1 MNKGLY
7 ILLLF
12 AGMLTVE
19 ACKNND
25 NVFPNVLPTNLN
37 VVNASADTLNYYL
50 NGTRQNNSSSL
61 FPTGQSYYQT
71 VNAGQATYQF
81 KKAGSFSVLFSLP
94 LKLTDSMN
102 YSLFVCGTS
111 ADKSF
116 LTLDQLYTDTVTN
129 STQIRFVNASPDA
142 GNLDFYAGD
151 TINYKSAPFKG
162 TSAFLATGSGMK
174 EVKIYQ
180 AGSSTK
186 LVDTLI
192 PFQPGG
198 IYTLFSKGLLKGTG
212 TAVFDVGLTINH

>member
-1 MNKGLY
+1 MNKGFVI
-7 ILLLF
+7 ILFFVGILF
-12 AGMLTVE
+12 AE

-25 NVFPNVLPTNLN
+25 NVFPTVLPTSLN
-37 VVNASADTLNYYL
+37 VVNASADTLNFYL
-50 NGTRQNNSSSL
+50 NGTRQNNTSSL
-61 FPTGQSYYQT
+61 FPVGQSYYVT
-71 VNAGQATYQF
+71 VKAGQATYQF
-81 KKAGSFSVLFSLP
+81 KKAGGFSVLFGVP
-94 LKLTDSMN
+94 LTLTDSSY
-102 YSLFVCGTS
+102 YSLFVCGAT

-174 EVKIYQ
+174 EVKVYQ
-180 AGSSTK
+180 SGSASP

-192 PFQPGG
+192 AFQPGG
-198 IYTLFSKGLLKGTG
+198 ISTLYSKGLLKGTG
-212 TAVFDVGLTINH
+212 TAVFDVGVSINH